1 MLRTMRNKPET
12 ETELRDLIL
21 RRLTD
26 SIPWKWEIEKTGRS
40 GMTPGS
46 IGTRDFGVDAWLN
59 VRSGK
64 VSARIAMEVRLR
76 FEPRDVE
83 RLQQFSSMVLAPE
96 RANDRVADAA
106 RPADGCLLAA
116 PFLGRRAQELLE
128 RAGWNYADATG
139 NVRIALDTPPLFVK
153 LAGESKNPFRE
164 ARPLRSLK
172 GPIAGRLVRALADFN
187 PPCGIRELAQRA
199 RTSPAMASRVV
210 AMLERDAIVTREG
223 RGPVTE
229 VDWKALIERWC
240 EEYTFI
246 TSNRPSR
253 YLALRGLKPLLK
265 RLQETKLEYA
275 VTGTLVAERRRT
287 VASSV
292 VSYIYTSDVPA
303 LARDLDLELAGR
315 ATNVLLVE
323 PFDPIVFE
331 RSWIE
336 EGIRYVAL
344 SQAVAD
350 LLSSGDRNPQVGS
363 ALMSWMEENEN
374 AWRV

>member
-1 MLRTMRNKPET
+1 MFRTMRKSPTT

-46 IGTRDFGVDAWLN
+46 VVARDFGVDAWLN
-59 VRSGK
+59 MRSGK
-64 VSARIAMEVRLR
+64 ATARIAMEVRLR

-83 RLQQFSSMVLAPE
+83 RLEQFSSMVLAPE
-96 RANDRVADAA
+96 QANDRVADAA

-139 NVRIALDTPPLFVK
+139 NVRIALDMPPLFVK
-153 LAGESKNPFRE
+153 LDGESKDPFRE
-164 ARPLRSLK
+164 TRPLRSLK
-172 GPIAGRLVRALADFN
+172 GPVAGRLVRTLVDFK
-187 PPCGIRELAQRA
+187 PPCGIRELAQRS

-210 AMLERDAIVTREG
+210 AMLERDAIVTRNG
-223 RGPVTE
+223 RGPVTD

-240 EEYTFI
+240 DEYSFI
-246 TSNRPSR
+246 RSNRPSR
-253 YLALRGLKPLLK
+253 YLALRGRKPLLK

-287 VASSV
+287 VAPSV
-292 VSYIYTSDVPA
+292 ATYIYTSDVPA
-303 LARDLDLELAGR
+303 LAGALDVIEAGS
-315 ATNVLLVE
+315 AADVILVE

-331 RSWIE
+331 GTWAE

-350 LLSSGDRNPQVGS
+350 LFTSGDRNPQVGM
-363 ALMSWMEENEN
+363 ALISWMQENES
-374 AWRV
+374 AWRR